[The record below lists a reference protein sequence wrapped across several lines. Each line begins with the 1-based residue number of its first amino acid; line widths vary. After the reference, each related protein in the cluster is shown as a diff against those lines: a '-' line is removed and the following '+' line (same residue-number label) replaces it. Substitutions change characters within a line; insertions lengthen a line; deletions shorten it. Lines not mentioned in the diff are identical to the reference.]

1 MSEIHYGLED
11 ADIEYVKT
19 IEKCHFYGMTDILPK
34 GSCFGE
40 NRIGDIW
47 QFTPLN
53 RAIIWYQDRWHLLPT
68 LGLPS
73 EGSYGYSESSAE
85 EKADEEHD
93 KVIAEM
99 FTIIEDLNFPDEHY
113 NRMARAIDKMEE
125 YKEILD
131 KKDEELKRCQETID
145 MYKNIVEDPNSPDK
159 YKDRLMRA
167 IEKIETQK
175 KMLDT
180 KEKELTHKRQVLDK
194 YKMMVEEYEKLTQQ
208 YLETMTKQGM
218 IINSSYVRLN
228 EWK

>member
-11 ADIEYVKT
+11 ADVEYVKT
-19 IEKCHFYGMTDILPK
+19 IEKCHFYGMTGILPE

-53 RAIIWYQDRWHLLPT
+53 RAIIWYQDRWHLLPM
-68 LGLPS
+68 LGLPRKD
-73 EGSYGYSESSAE
+73 EGEECGYSEPSVE

-99 FTIIEDLNFPDEHY
+99 FTIIEDPKFPDEHY

-131 KKDEELKRCQETID
+131 KKDEELKHCQEMI
-145 MYKNIVEDPNSPDK
+145 
-159 YKDRLMRA
+159 
-167 IEKIETQK
+167 
-175 KMLDT
+175 
-180 KEKELTHKRQVLDK
+180 DK

-208 YLETMTKQGM
+208 YLETMTK
-218 IINSSYVRLN
+218 
-228 EWK
+228 

>member
-11 ADIEYVKT
+11 ADVEYVKT
-19 IEKCHFYGMTDILPK
+19 IEKCHFYGVTDILPE

-68 LGLPS
+68 IGLPS
-73 EGSYGYSESSAE
+73 EGSCGYSEPSAE

-99 FTIIEDLNFPDEHY
+99 FTIIEDQKFPDEHY

-131 KKDEELKRCQETID
+131 KK
-145 MYKNIVEDPNSPDK
+145 
-159 YKDRLMRA
+159 
-167 IEKIETQK
+167 
-175 KMLDT
+175 
-180 KEKELTHKRQVLDK
+180 EKELTFERQTLDK
-194 YKMMVEEYEKLTQQ
+194 YRTMVEEYEKLTQQ
-208 YLETMTKQGM
+208 NLETMSKLRKE
-218 IINSSYVRLN
+218 INSLNARLN
-228 EWK
+228 ECK